1 MSLNSSPSLARI
13 SLLALILALA
23 GPVSASA
30 EAAAGKAC
38 ALALSA
44 EGRMMFEAA
53 ALKVKP
59 DSNLRD
65 VLMSEVRG
73 LVMSGKLSRDLAQKN
88 APAVGACLKKLQ
100 S

>member
-1 MSLNSSPSLARI
+1 MSPRSSTNLARA
-13 SLLALILALA
+13 SLLALVLALA

-65 VLMSEVRG
+65 VLVSEVRG

-88 APAVGACLKKLQ
+88 APAFGACLKKLQ
-100 S
+100 G